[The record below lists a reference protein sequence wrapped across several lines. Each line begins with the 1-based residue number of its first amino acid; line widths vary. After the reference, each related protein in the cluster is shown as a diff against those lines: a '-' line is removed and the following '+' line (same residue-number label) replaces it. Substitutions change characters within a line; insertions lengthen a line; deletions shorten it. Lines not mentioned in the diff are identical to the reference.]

1 MVVLRHES
9 DVDTWGGPDR
19 DYYTFV
25 VTSVLLGLIG
35 GDHIYLRSFKT
46 AFYKALFNLFTLG
59 GWYWWDLSQILFQR
73 ETVLTEGLAS
83 PFDWIR
89 NIGRGVFVNPGSPV
103 QYFADKSYM
112 VFGLLSV
119 FLGLVAADKFYLGQY
134 GMGIAKLI
142 LCLNIFTFFIGWL
155 WAGWDAWNAVFCE
168 KEVLEKGVPP
178 PLGLGSV
185 LPATDPSIFKLQ
197 KRKEGDEKVLE
208 SLGLP
213 ISIPPGP
220 AVPWV
225 HWTLGIM
232 GLLPK
237 APPACAPSTYVPPVE
252 KPVEKPAEPTKDLS
266 APAERTQTGGG
277 YKEES
282 PVPSVRSAPSVPS
295 APSGGP
301 GPVIAGCLVAVVAAA
316 GLKRT
321 YEFISNQYQ

>member
-46 AFYKALFNLFTLG
+46 ALYKALFNLFTLG

-103 QYFADKSYM
+103 LYFADKSYM

-168 KEVLEKGVPP
+168 KEVMEKGVPP

-225 HWTLGIM
+225 HWTLGIL

-252 KPVEKPAEPTKDLS
+252 KPFEKPTETTKESS
-266 APAERTQTGGG
+266 APVERTQTGGA
-277 YKEES
+277 YKDEAQ
-282 PVPSVRSAPSVPS
+282 VPSAPSVPS
-295 APSGGP
+295 VPSSPSGGP